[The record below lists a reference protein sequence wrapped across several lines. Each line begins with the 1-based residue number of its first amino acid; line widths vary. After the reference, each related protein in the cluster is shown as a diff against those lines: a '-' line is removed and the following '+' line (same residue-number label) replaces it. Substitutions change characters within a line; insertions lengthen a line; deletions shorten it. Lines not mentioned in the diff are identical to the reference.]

1 MNHKSFV
8 AIFRETEAQMR
19 YSDESHTIDGNV
31 SVRAAMVAAI
41 PKLRAF
47 AISLCRNS
55 EHADDLVQETLLRAC
70 GNLAHFAPGT
80 KMTAWLMT
88 ILRNQYY
95 SEWRKRSREVEDIDG
110 VYSEML
116 VTPSEQMIA
125 MHYNELQAALAQ
137 LPEEMRRA
145 LLLVVS
151 GISHSEAARICGC
164 PVGTIKSRIHRA
176 RARLAAMPLME
187 SAADLT
193 VERILPSVQ
202 QSMDHGRLRAEQN

>member
-1 MNHKSFV
+1 
-8 AIFRETEAQMR
+8 MR
-19 YSDESHTIDGNV
+19 YSTQSLAIDNDL
-31 SVRAAMVAAI
+31 SVRADMVAAI

-55 EHADDLVQETLLRAC
+55 ERADDLVQETLLRAC

-95 SEWRKRSREVEDIDG
+95 SEWRKRSKEVEDVDG
-110 VYSEML
+110 IYSEML
-116 VTPSEQMIA
+116 VTPSEQMVA

-137 LPEEMRRA
+137 LPDEMRKA

-176 RARLAAMPLME
+176 RARLASMPLME

-193 VERILPSVQ
+193 IDGMAPSMALPG
-202 QSMDHGRLRAEQN
+202 DHGRPQAD